1 MKTRNQNLETSNG
14 TPENKRRGSSLNS
27 FLAGGATV
35 LVLLLA
41 GGAFLLY
48 QAMKGDRVNEPVS
61 PAVNNT
67 VETTSPPP
75 LLETP
80 VPPPAV
86 NTGGLRPGQFAVAAF
101 GDKARVELLSVRRVP
116 GKAEEVRVEMR
127 VDRLADEAAGEIID
141 VGATS
146 ARNSDTFDTYQPID
160 PLNRSSG
167 LISLFELRRG
177 QPVEGYAVLN
187 VPPTVNVI
195 DVVIEN
201 VGVFKKVPIAPA
213 GQGTNPQNSSLAN
226 PSVGTSTTA
235 TSPLPKP
242 PVSAASKTP
251 AAQATT
257 AATPSPSPTAAAP
270 QAGAELK
277 PGEFVQQAYGTK
289 GEVELLSVKRIQ
301 DPETGNRDVVNVQMR
316 IRRSA
321 DQVAATD
328 IIGVGETA
336 ARNPQ
341 TTESYKAVDMVEH
354 STGSVSLSQLRPNA
368 SADAYV
374 WLRVPETVKSLDIF
388 VPETAAFKNVPVSN

>member
-1 MKTRNQNLETSNG
+1 MKTRNQNVETSNG
-14 TPENKRRGSSLNS
+14 TPESKRRGSSLNS
-27 FLAGGATV
+27 FLAGAASV

-48 QAMKGDRVNEPVS
+48 RAMQTGRVNEPVS
-61 PAVNNT
+61 PAVNNR
-67 VETTSPPP
+67 VEIASPPP
-75 LLETP
+75 ILATP
-80 VPPPAV
+80 VPPSAG
-86 NTGGLRPGQFAVAAF
+86 NTVGLQPGQFAVAAF
-101 GDKARVELLSVRRVP
+101 GDKARVELLSVQRVP
-116 GKAEEVRVEMR
+116 GKPEEVRIAMR
-127 VDRLADEAAGEIID
+127 VERLADEAAGEIID

-146 ARNSDTFDTYQPID
+146 ARNSDTFDTYQAVD

-167 LISLFELRRG
+167 MISLFELRRG

-187 VPPTVNVI
+187 VPPTVKAI

-201 VGVFKKVPIAPA
+201 VGVFKKVPVAPA
-213 GQGTNPQNSSLAN
+213 GQGTNPQNSSLVN

-235 TSPLPKP
+235 ISPLPKP
-242 PVSAASKTP
+242 PVGVAGKTP
-251 AAQATT
+251 AAQSTT
-257 AATPSPSPTAAAP
+257 AATPSPSPTAVAP
-270 QAGAELK
+270 QAGAEMK
-277 PGEFVQQAYGTK
+277 PGEFVQQAYGSK

-316 IRRSA
+316 IRRNA
-321 DQVAATD
+321 DQVAAMD

-341 TTESYKAVDMVEH
+341 TTESYKAIDMVDH

-388 VPETAAFKNVPVSN
+388 VPETAAFKNVPISN

>member
-1 MKTRNQNLETSNG
+1 MKTRNHNVETSNKN
-14 TPENKRRGSSLNS
+14 PESKGRGSSLNS
-27 FLAGGATV
+27 FLAGAATV

-48 QAMKGDRVNEPVS
+48 KAMQPDRANESVS
-61 PAVNNT
+61 PAVENT

-75 LLETP
+75 LLDP
-80 VPPPAV
+80 PAPPPV
-86 NTGGLRPGQFAVAAF
+86 SNPGGLQPGQFATSAF

-116 GKAEEVRVEMR
+116 GKPEEVRIELR
-127 VDRLADEAAGEIID
+127 AERLSNEAAGEIID

-146 ARNSDTFDTYQPID
+146 ARNSDTYDTYQAVD

-187 VPPTVNVI
+187 VPSTVNVI

-213 GQGTNPQNSSLAN
+213 GQGVNPQNTSSVN
-226 PSVGTSTTA
+226 PSAGTSPSA

-242 PVSAASKTP
+242 PVNAASKTP
-251 AAQATT
+251 AAQSTT
-257 AATPSPSPTAAAP
+257 AATPSP
-270 QAGAELK
+270 QAGAEIK
-277 PGEFVQQAYGTK
+277 AGQFVQQAYGTK

-321 DQVAATD
+321 DQVGATD
-328 IIGVGETA
+328 IINVGETA

-354 STGSVSLSQLRPNA
+354 STGSVSLYQLRPNA

-374 WLRVPETVKSLDIF
+374 WLRVPEAAKTLDIF
-388 VPETAAFKNVPVSN
+388 VPETAAFKNVPISN